1 MCIIC
6 LEAEVDAVL
15 RANTTIYLNGTDPYV
30 VPKDTKAPSVGG
42 EVFMAFHSRKIVYRG
57 ATQLPTCS
65 KCREAEIDI

>member
-1 MCIIC
+1 MCMIC

-30 VPKDTKAPSVGG
+30 VPKDTKAPSVG

-57 ATQLPTCS
+57 AIQLPTGS
-65 KCREAEIDI
+65 KCRQAEIDI